1 MKHDESRHR
10 DITERQSIAIDLL
23 LLGLSVTTVA
33 QQIGVSRQTVSNW
46 IHSHIPFIVERNRRR
61 RMNDEAR
68 ARRCEHALDLAI
80 ELVIRSL
87 ESGETTLAH
96 RIFQRNAS
104 QSLTG
109 GESVGPTTPVG
120 VSVKLASESSVDLE
134 MEMLQ
139 RLEFTL
145 LVEDQSRIAADRA
158 E

>member
-1 MKHDESRHR
+1 M
-10 DITERQSIAIDLL
+10 TM
-23 LLGLSVTTVA
+23 VA

-80 ELVIRSL
+80 ELVIQSL

-96 RIFQRNAS
+96 RIFQRYAS

-120 VSVKLASESSVDLE
+120 VSAKLVSEKSADFETESIQHPAFV
-134 MEMLQ
+134 
-139 RLEFTL
+139 FI
-145 LVEDQSRIAADRA
+145 VEDMSKSSSDQVER
-158 E
+158 